1 MSQSSPQSD
10 SAGHDPAAS
19 VLGLEEK
26 IMFQQRGLDELN
38 EVVLRQQ
45 SELEQLRR
53 EVHSLR
59 TLAERAIEQGGA
71 EDLPHEKPPHY

>member
-1 MSQSSPQSD
+1 MSQSSDQSD
-10 SAGHDPAAS
+10 AAGPDPAAR
-19 VLGLEEK
+19 VLDLEER

-45 SELEQLRR
+45 VELDRLRR
-53 EVHSLR
+53 EVGSLR
-59 TLAERAIEQGGA
+59 TLSERALEQGGG

>member
-10 SAGHDPAAS
+10 SAGPDSTAR
-19 VLGLEEK
+19 VLDLEEK
-26 IMFQQRGLDELN
+26 VMFQQRGLDELN

-45 SELEQLRR
+45 VELDRLRL
-53 EVHSLR
+53 EVQSLR
-59 TLAERAIEQGGA
+59 TLSERALEQGGG

>member
-10 SAGHDPAAS
+10 SAGHDPAARVS
-19 VLGLEEK
+19 DLEEK

-45 SELEQLRR
+45 SELDQLRR
-53 EVHSLR
+53 EVQSLR
-59 TLAERAIEQGGA
+59 TLAERATEQDGA